1 MAPKN
6 HKKNKKSK
14 RGITSFPSPS
24 SSSSSSFSSP
34 DNMGDKMSDEY
45 IALAKAVL
53 RCTAYI
59 DELLVDR
66 SDICYMNE
74 FTNDL
79 VIVPPDERFPGCVCF
94 FEPDCH
100 PDVVLNDKK
109 HRQRSG
115 TIVTLKP
122 SPVKMVDFLK
132 TANATGKSVSN
143 KFISSAGMT
152 QTSGILEQ
160 SLILLENFYIV
171 SQIPDDTDQKTP
183 EEYFTEV
190 IALRDQFEKTLILTP
205 ATPDDIKD
213 IARERCKVRAQTIG
227 EFRMKHKLFNV
238 GYSAMYELFEEFE
251 ETIAASLL
259 DRNLD
264 NNKVCQY
271 YVGIQKE

>member
-6 HKKNKKSK
+6 HKKNKKM
-14 RGITSFPSPS
+14 SFPSPS
-24 SSSSSSFSSP
+24 SSPSSSSFSSP
-34 DNMGDKMSDEY
+34 DPPVMSDEY
-45 IALAKAVL
+45 IALAKAVI
-53 RCTAYI
+53 RCTAYV

-66 SDICYMNE
+66 SDICYLDE
-74 FTNDL
+74 FTNYMVL
-79 VIVPPDERFPGCVCF
+79 APPDERFPGCVCF
-94 FEPDCH
+94 FEPLDH
-100 PDVVLNDKK
+100 PDVVLNDRKR
-109 HRQRSG
+109 RQRTG
-115 TIVTLKP
+115 TIITLKP
-122 SPVKMVDFLK
+122 SNVKMVDFLK
-132 TANATGKSVSN
+132 TANATGKSVTS

-160 SLILLENFYIV
+160 SLILLENFSDV
-171 SQIPDDTDQKTP
+171 SLFPDDTDQKTP

-205 ATPDDIKD
+205 STPEDIKD
-213 IARERCKVRAQTIG
+213 IARERCKVRAQTLG

-264 NNKVCQY
+264 NNKICQY